1 MRDAEAYGYARG
13 AWRDGRAAG
22 WAMDRSARKP
32 SCSATVPLDAS
43 FRGRRRLDACDM
55 YTRMWAGHGHGTWGG
70 RWRLSRVMGIVLWS
84 APRARHSRPCACRP
98 CRRWPAMEKRGWPVP
113 CARSSEDRGCSS
125 QVRGDN
131 NRVTVFKLLFLGA
144 RIHTNKG
151 TLSLTGLYLRLL
163 FRIRRS
169 TTRAVFRSLFR

>member
-131 NRVTVFKLLFLGA
+131 NRVTVFKIKLFLAPRGA
-144 RIHTNKG
+144 RAG
-151 TLSLTGLYLRLL
+151 RGSSTGIT
-163 FRIRRS
+163 FDCSIS
-169 TTRAVFRSLFR
+169 A